1 MLLTMRFLSFSS
13 LVLPIALLLTSCS
26 GGLLTSR
33 APVRLTQVWA
43 SDNTL
48 RTPESVVF
56 DRERNVLYVSNINQ
70 SNKDRKDG
78 DGFISRLTP
87 NGEVDQLYWVTGLND
102 PKGIA
107 LQNNIL
113 YVADIDEIVA
123 IATQTGSILARHK
136 VDKAQMLNDVTIDN
150 AGNVYVSDSQRGAIY
165 LFRNGRVS
173 HWLDTK
179 RERPNGLLYD
189 NNRLIVA
196 SINTGLVRFLDI
208 ERKEFDN
215 WTDRIPSADG
225 IARVGTEG
233 YLVSNWNG
241 EIYFVNIAG
250 RNWKVLDT
258 KNNKVN
264 AADIYYNEEL
274 GLLYV
279 PTFYDNR
286 VVAYRVEL

>member
-1 MLLTMRFLSFSS
+1 MRHYSFASLILLF
-13 LVLPIALLLTSCS
+13 ALLLQSCS
-26 GGLLTSR
+26 GGLFSSR
-33 APVRLTQVWA
+33 APATLTQVWE

-56 DRERNVLYVSNINQ
+56 DTERNVLYVSNINQ
-70 SNKDRKDG
+70 TNRDRKDG
-78 DGFISRLTP
+78 DGFISRLSP
-87 NGEVDQLYWVTGLND
+87 NGEVDQLYWVSGLND
-102 PKGIA
+102 PKGMV

-113 YVADIDEIVA
+113 YVADIDEVVA
-123 IATQTGSILARHK
+123 IATQTGSVLARHK
-136 VDKAQMLNDVTIDN
+136 VDKAQMLNDVTADN

-196 SINTGLVRFLDI
+196 SFNTGKVRFLDI
-208 ERKEFDN
+208 DRKEFDD
-215 WTDRIPSADG
+215 WTDKIPSADG
-225 IARVGTEG
+225 IARIGTDG

-241 EIYFVNIAG
+241 EIYLVNNEG
-250 RNWKVLDT
+250 KNWKVLDT
-258 KNNKVN
+258 KNRKIN
-264 AADIYYNEEL
+264 AADLYYDAGQ

-286 VVAYRVEL
+286 VVAYRVTF

>member
-1 MLLTMRFLSFSS
+1 MRPLSLLSLIVLTALS
-13 LVLPIALLLTSCS
+13 LQSCS
-26 GGLLTSR
+26 GGLFSSK
-33 APVRLTQVWA
+33 APVSLTEVWA
-43 SDNTL
+43 TDNTL

-70 SNKDRKDG
+70 TNKERKDG

-87 NGEVDQLYWVTGLND
+87 DGDIQELYWVSGLND
-102 PKGIA
+102 PKGMA
-107 LQNNIL
+107 LHNNIL
-113 YVADIDEIVA
+113 YVADLDEIIA
-123 IATQTGSILARHK
+123 IATQTGAVLARHK
-136 VDKAQMLNDVTIDN
+136 ADKAQMLNDVTIDD

-196 SINTGLVRFLDI
+196 SSNTGKVRFLDI
-208 ERKEFDN
+208 ERKEFTD
-215 WTDRIPSADG
+215 WTDKIPSADG
-225 IARVGTEG
+225 IVRIGSDG
-233 YLVSNWNG
+233 YIVSNWNG
-241 EIYFVNIAG
+241 ELYYVNLSG
-250 RNWKVLDT
+250 RNWKLLDT
-258 KNNKVN
+258 KNKKINT
-264 AADIYYNEEL
+264 ADIYYSEEQ

-286 VVAYRVEL
+286 VIAYRVSF

>member
-1 MLLTMRFLSFSS
+1 MLFAMRFLSF
-13 LVLPIALLLTSCS
+13 LTLAFLLALLLQSCS
-26 GGLLTSR
+26 GGLLSSR

-70 SNKDRKDG
+70 SNRESKDG
-78 DGFISRLTP
+78 DGFISRLRP
-87 NGEVDQLYWVTGLND
+87 DGEVDQLYWVSGLND
-102 PKGIA
+102 PKGLA
-107 LQNNIL
+107 LHNNIL
-113 YVADIDEIVA
+113 YVADIEEIVA
-123 IATQTGSILARHK
+123 IATQTGSVLSRHK
-136 VDKAQMLNDVTIDN
+136 VDKAQMLNDVTVDN
-150 AGNVYVSDSQRGAIY
+150 AGNVYVSDSRQGAIY

-196 SINTGLVRFLDI
+196 SFNSGVVRFLDI

-215 WTDRIPSADG
+215 WTEKIPSPDG
-225 IARVGTEG
+225 IVRVGTEG

-258 KNNKVN
+258 KNKKIN
-264 AADIYYNEEL
+264 AADIYYNEEQ

-279 PTFYDNR
+279 PTFHDNR
-286 VVAYRVEL
+286 VVAYRVEF

>member
-1 MLLTMRFLSFSS
+1 MLLIMRQLSFSTFIFF
-13 LVLPIALLLTSCS
+13 IALLLQSCS
-26 GGLLTSR
+26 GGLLSSR
-33 APVRLTQVWA
+33 APVKLTQVWA

-70 SNKDRKDG
+70 SNKERKDG
-78 DGFISRLTP
+78 DGFISRLSP
-87 NGEVDQLYWVTGLND
+87 NGDVDQLYWVTGLND

-107 LQNNIL
+107 LHNNIL

-136 VDKAQMLNDVTIDN
+136 VDKAQMLNDVTADN

-196 SINTGLVRFLDI
+196 SFNSGLVRFLDI

-215 WTDRIPSADG
+215 WTEKIPSADG
-225 IARVGTEG
+225 ITRVSTDG

-241 EIYFVNIAG
+241 EIYYVNNAG
-250 RNWKVLDT
+250 KNWKVLDT
-258 KNNKVN
+258 KNKKIN
-264 AADIYYNEEL
+264 AADIHYDEEQS
-274 GLLYV
+274 LLYV
-279 PTFYDNR
+279 PTFFDNR
-286 VVAYRVEL
+286 VVAYRVEF